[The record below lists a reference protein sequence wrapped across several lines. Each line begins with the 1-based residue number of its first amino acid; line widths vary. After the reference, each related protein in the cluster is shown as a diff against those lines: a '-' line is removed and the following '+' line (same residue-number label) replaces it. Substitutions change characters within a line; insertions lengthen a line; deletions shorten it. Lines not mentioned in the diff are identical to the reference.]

1 MDAKRNMTEVLEQK
15 IIALLNK
22 LKEQHLT
29 ISQLEIH
36 NAELKKEQE
45 ISSAQ
50 ITTLKEENKSLTIAN
65 NLLGSNEGKSITKNK
80 SVSYTH
86 LTLPTIYSV

>member
-50 ITTLKEENKSLTIAN
+50 ITTLKEEN
-65 NLLGSNEGKSITKNK
+65 
-80 SVSYTH
+80 
-86 LTLPTIYSV
+86 